1 MTARTAVFGSL
12 APVAGAG
19 VLLLLAGA
27 VLLLIGGLWL
37 STDPATLSLWTVLMG
52 LVILIGAMA
61 LLLWLEPA
69 PAAPWDES
77 VRTPAPARPR
87 VRASQPRG
95 AAVAPALRFPPA
107 NAARSV
113 ERAVAMRADLPRGAA
128 RSARAAAPT
137 SIPGAYLQSLGA
149 AGTRV
154 ADDWR
159 VVPPPMAAA
168 LPFSPAIQPLSDT
181 SPPWLES
188 DESTHEEPKLELE
201 LARLRARVRELEKH
215 PAPVGATRIP
225 AGAALSFAPSGAG
238 VPEPPAPPNSAVLG
252 RRACAGCGSG
262 VESSGPAVLCWGCG
276 RALCAS
282 CYWRFG
288 PGPGLHRCPDCL
300 ARSPADPLAIS
311 GGRAGVAPTASLSAT
326 PSASSAPTPTSH

>member
-1 MTARTAVFGSL
+1 MTAQTTVFGSL

-27 VLLLIGGLWL
+27 VLLLIGGAWL
-37 STDPATLSLWTVLMG
+37 SADPATLSLWTVLMG

-61 LLLWLEPA
+61 LLLWLEPR

-77 VRTPAPARPR
+77 VPTPAPARPR
-87 VRASQPRG
+87 VRATPPR
-95 AAVAPALRFPPA
+95 AAPPTPALRFPPA
-107 NAARSV
+107 SAARSV
-113 ERAVAMRADLPRGAA
+113 ERAVAMRADLPIGAA
-128 RSARAAAPT
+128 RSARATAPT

-149 AGTRV
+149 RGMRD
-154 ADDWR
+154 ADDWP
-159 VVPPPMAAA
+159 VVAPPMAAA
-168 LPFSPAIQPLSDT
+168 LPFSPAIQPRSDT
-181 SPPWLES
+181 NPPWLEG

-215 PAPVGATRIP
+215 PAPAGATRSS
-225 AGAALSFAPSGAG
+225 AGAALSFASNGAG
-238 VPEPPAPPNSAVLG
+238 VPEPPTPPSSSVIG

-262 VESSGPAVLCWGCG
+262 VDSSGPAVLCWGCG

-300 ARSPADPLAIS
+300 ARAPSDPLAIS
-311 GGRAGVAPTASLSAT
+311 GGRAGTAATASLSAT
-326 PSASSAPTPTSH
+326 PSASSVPTPTSH